1 MDQFK
6 NFKGKLLVAR
16 PHVMRDPNFAES
28 VVYLYEE
35 TDNVVIGL
43 TLNKPSTMTIDDLQ
57 RLRGYEC
64 SGVAG
69 QLYKGGPVSEQSLMM
84 LHTDD
89 WMSTNTIQT
98 SHGNCISSAELMLDK
113 MVQGNLPKCWRLMSG
128 MSTWGRN
135 QLIAEIY
142 KHKAWLL
149 VEPSRSD
156 IFYSVEG
163 LDQWKYAIKL
173 ASEQFTESLF

>member
-1 MDQFK
+1 MDRFK

-64 SGVAG
+64 SGVSG

-84 LHTDD
+84 LQ
-89 WMSTNTIQT
+89 S
-98 SHGNCISSAELMLDK
+98 K
-113 MVQGNLPKCWRLMSG
+113 
-128 MSTWGRN
+128 
-135 QLIAEIY
+135 
-142 KHKAWLL
+142 
-149 VEPSRSD
+149 
-156 IFYSVEG
+156 
-163 LDQWKYAIKL
+163 
-173 ASEQFTESLF
+173 